1 MTDVAVLSSL
11 TRTRLR
17 TTAVFPSQLDDD
29 VVTSPYNSVLALR
42 ELNEHCDCVLPIHNQ
57 ALVDICGRI
66 QVRCATWHR
75 ALDCAHGTTHPPTP
89 RTGIK

>member
-75 ALDCAHGTTHPPTP
+75 ALDCAHGTTHA